1 MFLRVLR
8 GWWRSSKFLA
18 SVMLIHL
25 FIPFVKNMRYVV
37 STMLIIVGIIHLL
50 PVIGVLSSERL
61 TALYGIS
68 FSDPNTEILMRHRA
82 VLFGLLGLFLLYAA
96 FQPSLQ
102 VIAFVAG
109 LVSVL
114 SFLVLAWSIGG
125 YNAQVARVFTAD
137 IVALVCLIIGALG
150 YVYLQRQS

>member
-1 MFLRVLR
+1 
-8 GWWRSSKFLA
+8 
-18 SVMLIHL
+18 
-25 FIPFVKNMRYVV
+25 MRYVV

-61 TALYGIS
+61 TSLYGIS

-109 LVSVL
+109 FVSVL
-114 SFLVLAWSIGG
+114 SFLVLAWSVAG
-125 YNAQVARVFTAD
+125 YNAQVARVFVVD
-137 IVALVCLIIGALG
+137 IVALICLIIGVLG
-150 YVYLQRQS
+150 YLYLIFNLNRSKKIP